1 MRGRGF
7 TIIELLVAIVLATL
21 ILPLSFNIWKHLRR
35 GSDQVTEQARY
46 YQAVGRFLATFKPDV
61 RVARRIRREG
71 DGLVLSLDTE
81 EFGRTREVCYTIDQ
95 ERHRIT
101 RTEDGHVSVF
111 DFGAPPPGAGTFV
124 FRIE

>member
-7 TIIELLVAIVLATL
+7 TIIELLVAIALVTL

-46 YQAVGRFLATFKPDV
+46 YQTVGRFLGTFKPDV
-61 RVARRIRREG
+61 RVARRVRREG
-71 DGLVLSLDTE
+71 DVLVLALDTE
-81 EFGRTREVCYTIDQ
+81 DFGRTREVRYTVDR
-95 ERHRIT
+95 ERHLIT
-101 RTEDGHVSVF
+101 RTEDGHTSVF
-111 DFGAPPPGAGTFV
+111 DFGSPPPGAGAFV